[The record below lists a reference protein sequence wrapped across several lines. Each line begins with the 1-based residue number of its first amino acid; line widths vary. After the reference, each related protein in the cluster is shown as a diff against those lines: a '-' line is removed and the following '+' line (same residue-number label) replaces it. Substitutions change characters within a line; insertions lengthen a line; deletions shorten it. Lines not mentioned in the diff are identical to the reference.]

1 MSERR
6 KAPVDAAVEER
17 ALLRLR
23 DMLKEKELNFS
34 TVREAIARAAFR
46 FQGHFD
52 VADLVLVLK
61 RAGVRGA
68 HRTTVY
74 RTLPLLLE
82 AGIIQPALL
91 SASDRQLYEPAFE
104 REHHDHLVCTA
115 CGKVVE
121 FHFEAFEVLQQDLA
135 ARYGFELVSHVH
147 ELLGRCAACK
157 SAGRSARP
165 AFAGAPMESPPAR
178 RESEPKPRTPR
189 VPRH

>member
-1 MSERR
+1 M
-6 KAPVDAAVEER
+6 
-17 ALLRLR
+17 RLR
-23 DMLKEKELNFS
+23 DLVKEKDLNFS

-74 RTLPLLLE
+74 RTLPILLE

-157 SAGRSARP
+157 SAGRSAKP
-165 AFAGAPMESPPAR
+165 SFVVTAHGPER
-178 RESEPKPRTPR
+178 RASEPKSRTPR
-189 VPRH
+189 A

>member
-1 MSERR
+1 MTERR

-17 ALLRLR
+17 ALSRFR
-23 DMLKEKELNFS
+23 DMLKEKALNFS

-46 FQGHFD
+46 FPGHFD

-74 RTLPLLLE
+74 RTVPLLLE

-121 FHFEAFEVLQQDLA
+121 FHFEAFEVLQRDLA

-147 ELLGRCAACK
+147 ELLGRCSACK
-157 SAGRSARP
+157 TAGRIARP
-165 AFAGAPMESPPAR
+165 SFSTASAQQVPAR
-178 RESEPKPRTPR
+178 RASESKPRTTRATRP
-189 VPRH
+189 